1 MTMECLG
8 SGLTAMSMAQQQ
20 HLTDFSAAI
29 FSASHI
35 VVGTNGSGRDEE
47 ASDRYGKG
55 RLTA

>member
-1 MTMECLG
+1 
-8 SGLTAMSMAQQQ
+8 MSMVQEQ

-35 VVGTNGSGRDEE
+35 VDGTNRSGRGEE
-47 ASDRYGKG
+47 TSDRYGKG

>member
-1 MTMECLG
+1 MERLG

-35 VVGTNGSGRDEE
+35 VDGTNGSGRDEE
-47 ASDRYGKG
+47 TSDLYGKG